1 MSTTQKLSPQV
12 YAQDGTP
19 IPPAVSREH
28 LLDLTRDAYEHAGT
42 HLERG
47 DVDIELAEVADKA
60 ACSLLRDRWN
70 DDFPIAAYT
79 ELLTAIAALRAVH
92 GFDPTP
98 TAREVLDWAE
108 RLGNQLGEGLEGP
121 TSRCYVQFLDG
132 PYRGA
137 VLAVPQ
143 SLRMGDMGPAAAL
156 TLPIAWGDTADPG
169 RGEVRY
175 QRSPAADRGTW
186 LYRLD
191 GDVREDARPHITV
204 PSAPTEGGRA

>member
-1 MSTTQKLSPQV
+1 MSTTHNLSLQL

-19 IPPAVSREH
+19 VPQAVSEH
-28 LLDLTRDAYEHAGT
+28 LLDLTRDVYKRAGT
-42 HLERG
+42 HLAPG

-79 ELLTAIAALRAVH
+79 ELLTAVAALRAVH

-98 TAREVLDWAE
+98 TAPEVLDWAE
-108 RLGNQLGEGLEGP
+108 RLGNQLGEQLEAP
-121 TSRCYVQFLDG
+121 TSRCYVRFLDG

-143 SLRMGDMGPAAAL
+143 SLRMGDMGPATTL

-169 RGEVRY
+169 HGEARY
-175 QRSPAADRGTW
+175 QRSPAADGGTW

-191 GDVREDARPHITV
+191 GDIREDARPHITLR
-204 PSAPTEGGRA
+204 SAPAEGGRA